1 MKRILVID
9 DAATVRLY
17 HRGILEAAG
26 FAVSEAV
33 NGLEAL
39 ERVAESPFDLYLVD
53 INMPKLDG
61 YGFLRELR
69 GKDIPQAPAIMV
81 STEAAANDQKLAYVS
96 GANLY
101 LIKPVR
107 PERLL
112 AHVLTLL
119 GLASLPL
126 NVGATSNVAEKRS

>member
-17 HRGILEAAG
+17 HREILEAG
-26 FAVSEAV
+26 GYDVSEAI

-39 ERVAESPFDLYLVD
+39 ERVAEGAFDLYLVD

-69 GKDIPQAPAIMV
+69 ARDIPQAPAIV
-81 STEAAANDQKLAYVS
+81 ISTEAEDNDQRLGFAC

-101 LIKPVR
+101 LVKPAKPDQLLAYV
-107 PERLL
+107 RLL
-112 AHVLTLL
+112 L
-119 GLASLPL
+119 GERPL
-126 NVGATSNVAEKRS
+126 S

>member
-26 FAVSEAV
+26 FAVTEAV

-39 ERVAESPFDLYLVD
+39 ERVLEAPFDLYLVD
-53 INMPKLDG
+53 VNMPKLDG

-69 GKDIPQAPAIMV
+69 AKDIPQTPAIMV
-81 STEAAANDQKLAYVS
+81 STEAADNDQHLAYIS

-101 LIKPVR
+101 LVKPVR
-107 PERLL
+107 PEQLL
-112 AHVLTLL
+112 SHVTTLL
-119 GLASLPL
+119 GAGEGS
-126 NVGATSNVAEKRS
+126 